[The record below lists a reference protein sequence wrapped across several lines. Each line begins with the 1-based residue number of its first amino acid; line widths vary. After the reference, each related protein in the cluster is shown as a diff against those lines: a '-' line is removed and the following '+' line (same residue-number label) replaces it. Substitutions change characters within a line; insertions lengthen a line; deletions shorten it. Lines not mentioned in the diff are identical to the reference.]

1 MSSMVMKVVQRFT
14 GGGDAEVAVA
24 GDKQRNALVA
34 QGNPSYMEVRRR
46 GEGWTVQTTTA
57 FAPLTAIPTTTAIL
71 ELYNNSKNRLM
82 VVSDLFASHI
92 LSSTIVQSHAIYACV
107 TTQKDIP
114 SFTALNVHSLS
125 GKPLYATTATSE
137 LITDIGS
144 TVIAN
149 GWRAWGVVQNF
160 GLGAATF
167 GESWSVPVDGKLT
180 VPPGA
185 ALALHVAGS
194 INTASSFQM
203 GADFDWVSADVE
215 A

>member
-1 MSSMVMKVVQRFT
+1 MVQMKMRQRFT
-14 GGGDAEVAVA
+14 GGNETEIEPGADRQ
-24 GDKQRNALVA
+24 KNLLVA
-34 QGNPSYMEVRRR
+34 AGNPSYAEVRRR
-46 GEGWTVQTTTA
+46 GDGWTVQTVTL

-71 ELYNNSKNRLM
+71 ELYNNSKDKQL

-92 LSSTIVQSHAIYACV
+92 LSSTIVQSHAIYAMV

-114 SFTALNVHSLS
+114 SFTALSVHSLS
-125 GKPLYATTATSE
+125 GKEVKVTTATSE

-149 GWRAWGVVQNF
+149 GWRPWGVVQNF
-160 GLGAATF
+160 GLGAATA
-167 GESWSVPVDGKLT
+167 GESWSVPVDGKLS

-185 ALALHVAGS
+185 ALALHVVGS
-194 INTASSFQM
+194 INTASSFQV
-203 GADFDWVSADVE
+203 GADFDWVSANLE